1 MERCRCAD
9 PVDHQE
15 DWRKLAIGVTF
26 PCCGRLVLPWSTGT
40 LEGVGDRA
48 ASPHWLRA
56 PSPLLLEVRR
66 RRALRFWRFLR
77 YFPANARKL
86 SVTKVYRLK
95 VPQKPRE
102 PQKLARFC
110 SWDRLERWPPD
121 VLHRTIEMK
130 RAQSYPRSRTL
141 VPQGVQVIFR
151 SGPAQASAH
160 SISPV
165 RMREDRETAEPAT
178 GREN

>member
-1 MERCRCAD
+1 M
-9 PVDHQE
+9 
-15 DWRKLAIGVTF
+15 
-26 PCCGRLVLPWSTGT
+26 LPWSTGT

-130 RAQSYPRSRTL
+130 RAQSYPRGLHLGAARCAGNF
-141 VPQGVQVIFR
+141 QI
-151 SGPAQASAH
+151 GPAQASAH
-160 SISPV
+160 SMSPV
-165 RMREDRETAEPAT
+165 CMREDRETAEA
-178 GREN
+178 GDRGGEG